1 MGLCQN
7 DKCQL
12 ESAPIDQI
20 WENLSIKLN
29 NNAKSHNILNKI
41 KSVSS
46 AWYKFKNNKWRE
58 EKDFLYSIMMT
69 NKWTTVVIIN
79 QGISTNAKTSGLK
92 SMWNGIFLYSQN
104 IPIKWFL
111 ITKGKRITT
120 MEMPDRRLLNE
131 VIKVN
136 ITNHE
141 TNWNYLS
148 LDRIL

>member
-1 MGLCQN
+1 MPERKEVVKDGALSKWH
-7 DKCQL
+7 KCQL

-20 WENLSIKLN
+20 WESLSIKLN
-29 NNAKSHNILNKI
+29 NNAESHNILNKI

-58 EKDFLYSIMMT
+58 ENDFLYSRMMT

-104 IPIKWFL
+104 IPIKCFL
-111 ITKGKRITT
+111 ITKGKRITLQ
-120 MEMPDRRLLNE
+120 RRCLTDVFLM
-131 VIKVN
+131 K
-136 ITNHE
+136 
-141 TNWNYLS
+141 WS
-148 LDRIL
+148 K